1 MLRLACISWA
11 GLAKRKLILFFQ
23 HLSLRSS
30 LTSASLLHF
39 LVDWLISL
47 AVTLV
52 LKKRVNGRI
61 SAVLSPIWLKL
72 WPKVG
77 LASPLDC
84 YSMKKSGCLL
94 KKRSFRRFP
103 SLVGTPFSSNAS
115 RSVGRI
121 SVVLSPI
128 WLKFWPKVGLASL
141 LDCYSLEKSGY
152 LLKKRS
158 FGRFPS
164 LGGNR
169 NKQGDLAILL
179 IRIAK
184 NKANTWQHG

>member
-1 MLRLACISWA
+1 MT
-11 GLAKRKLILFFQ
+11 
-23 HLSLRSS
+23 H
-30 LTSASLLHF
+30 ASPLHF

-61 SAVLSPIWLKL
+61 SAVLSPIWLKS

-121 SVVLSPI
+121 LAVLSPL
-128 WLKFWPKVGLASL
+128 WLKFWVLVAL
-141 LDCYSLEKSGY
+141 TQAVICYSMHQSARSSPRGKKALGDSVNAIWIFLAHFGLGKTPAW
-152 LLKKRS
+152 LK
-158 FGRFPS
+158 
-164 LGGNR
+164 
-169 NKQGDLAILL
+169 
-179 IRIAK
+179 
-184 NKANTWQHG
+184 

>member
-1 MLRLACISWA
+1 MLVSA
-11 GLAKRKLILFFQ
+11 GLGWPRGSFFLFFQ

-61 SAVLSPIWLKL
+61 SAVLSPIWLKF

-77 LASPLDC
+77 LASLLDC

-103 SLVGTPFSSNAS
+103 SLLGIRAQ
-115 RSVGRI
+115 
-121 SVVLSPI
+121 
-128 WLKFWPKVGLASL
+128 
-141 LDCYSLEKSGY
+141 SGVFVQRCLVRQPY
-152 LLKKRS
+152 L
-158 FGRFPS
+158 GRFMPALAQILGAGSPDPS
-164 LGGNR
+164 P
-169 NKQGDLAILL
+169 DLLFNATK
-179 IRIAK
+179 R
-184 NKANTWQHG
+184 

>member
-1 MLRLACISWA
+1 M
-11 GLAKRKLILFFQ
+11 KFFEIF
-23 HLSLRSS
+23 SLRS
-30 LTSASLLHF
+30 
-39 LVDWLISL
+39 V
-47 AVTLV
+47 
-52 LKKRVNGRI
+52 GRI
-61 SAVLSPIWLKL
+61 SAVLSPIWLKF

-121 SVVLSPI
+121 SAVLSPI

-141 LDCYSLEKSGY
+141 LDCYSMKKSGC

-158 FGRFPS
+158 LRRFPS
-164 LGGNR
+164 LVGLRAQSGVFVQR
-169 NKQGDLAILL
+169 CSVRQRYLGRFKPALAQILGAGSPDPSRDLLFYASK
-179 IRIAK
+179 R
-184 NKANTWQHG
+184 

>member
-1 MLRLACISWA
+1 MTR
-11 GLAKRKLILFFQ
+11 
-23 HLSLRSS
+23 
-30 LTSASLLHF
+30 ASPLHF

-61 SAVLSPIWLKL
+61 SAVLSPIWLKF

-121 SVVLSPI
+121 SAVLSPI

-141 LDCYSLEKSGY
+141 LDCYSMKKSGY
-152 LLKKRS
+152 LLKKQSFRCFRS
-158 FGRFPS
+158 QPS
-164 LGGNR
+164 LN
-169 NKQGDLAILL
+169 
-179 IRIAK
+179 
-184 NKANTWQHG
+184 

>member
-1 MLRLACISWA
+1 MTR
-11 GLAKRKLILFFQ
+11 
-23 HLSLRSS
+23 
-30 LTSASLLHF
+30 ASLLHF

-61 SAVLSPIWLKL
+61 SAVLSPIWLKS

-103 SLVGTPFSSNAS
+103 SLVGTPFWSNAS

-121 SVVLSPI
+121 SAVLSPI

-141 LDCYSLEKSGY
+141 LDSYSMKKSGC

-158 FGRFPS
+158 FCHFHRLVGIQEIFEGRFS
-164 LGGNR
+164 LEDRTLGTCFN
-169 NKQGDLAILL
+169 AP
-179 IRIAK
+179 
-184 NKANTWQHG
+184 

>member
-1 MLRLACISWA
+1 MTR
-11 GLAKRKLILFFQ
+11 
-23 HLSLRSS
+23 
-30 LTSASLLHF
+30 ASPLHF

-61 SAVLSPIWLKL
+61 SAVLSPIWLKS

-121 SVVLSPI
+121 SAVLSPI

-164 LGGNR
+164 LGENR

-184 NKANTWQHG
+184 NKANSWQHG